1 MCICTPVQ
9 IYIDFIMKHATE
21 RLLLQCAVVFLI
33 MLCLYFCI
41 NLDFINI
48 LQLSQITA
56 GLQDKSDLQRPVG
69 DEGDS

>member
-1 MCICTPVQ
+1 
-9 IYIDFIMKHATE
+9 
-21 RLLLQCAVVFLI
+21 

-41 NLDFINI
+41 YLDFINI

-69 DEGDS
+69 DEGDSWGRAQL